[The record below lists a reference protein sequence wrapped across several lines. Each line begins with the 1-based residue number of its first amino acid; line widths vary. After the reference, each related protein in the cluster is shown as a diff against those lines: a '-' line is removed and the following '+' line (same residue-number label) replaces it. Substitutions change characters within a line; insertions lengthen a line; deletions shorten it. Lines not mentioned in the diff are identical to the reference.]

1 MKVLVNRCP
10 HGFTLSEAQKELFPE
25 LQTNP
30 NMQVS
35 DVSRTDPRLIA
46 SFEAGDNRGDG
57 GSSLTILE
65 IPDNAHFVVV
75 PRGGYEELV
84 YCTSGPLE
92 RI

>member
-10 HGFTLSEAQKELFPE
+10 HGFTLSEEQKKLFPE
-25 LQTNP
+25 LETNP
-30 NMQVS
+30 NMRVQ

-65 IPDNAHFVVV
+65 IPDNAHYVVV

-84 YCTSGPLE
+84 YSVNGPLE

>member
-25 LQTNP
+25 LKTNP
-30 NMQVS
+30 NMLVS

-57 GSSLTILE
+57 GSSLTIIE
-65 IPDNAHFVVV
+65 IPDGAKFKVC

-84 YCTSGPLE
+84 WTMGDLNVV
-92 RI
+92 

>member
-25 LQTNP
+25 LKTIP
-30 NMQVS
+30 NMQPF
-35 DVSRTDPRLIA
+35 DVNRADPRLIE

-65 IPDNAHFVVV
+65 IPDGASFRIA
-75 PRGGYEELV
+75 PRGGYETLVWTMGELNQ
-84 YCTSGPLE
+84 
-92 RI
+92 I

>member
-25 LQTNP
+25 LKTIP

-57 GSSLTILE
+57 GSTLAIVE
-65 IPDNAHFVVV
+65 IPDGANFKVV

-84 YCTSGPLE
+84 WTMGELHHA
-92 RI
+92 

>member
-25 LQTNP
+25 LKTNP
-30 NMQVS
+30 NMRVQ

-84 YCTSGPLE
+84 YSTSGPLE

>member
-1 MKVLVNRCP
+1 MKVLINRCP

-25 LQTNP
+25 LRTNP

-57 GSSLTILE
+57 GSTLTIVE
-65 IPDNAHFVVV
+65 IPDGAQFKVA
-75 PRGGYEELV
+75 PRGGYEELAWTTGELNV
-84 YCTSGPLE
+84 
-92 RI
+92 I